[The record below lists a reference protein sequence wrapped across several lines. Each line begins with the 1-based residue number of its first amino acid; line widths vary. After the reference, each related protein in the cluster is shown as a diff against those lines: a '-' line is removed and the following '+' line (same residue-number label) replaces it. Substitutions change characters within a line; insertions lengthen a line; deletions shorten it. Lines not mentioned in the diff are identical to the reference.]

1 MIEQHAVADAHLL
14 EHEIARLVVA
24 HTAPGGLLPRR
35 SEHVVDGALV
45 GLRFHQPVF
54 HCFFLEKECPP
65 LMPVGPASEPCAKQ
79 GGRLPVT
86 SGSSGTPEA
95 GAVRKETTRG
105 PTRGR
110 YPVWKFETR
119 PVPKGGA

>member
-1 MIEQHAVADAHLL
+1 MIEQPAVADAHRL

-95 GAVRKETTRG
+95 GAITTKKPG
-105 PTRGR
+105 AATPGR
-110 YPVWKFETR
+110 YLFGKL
-119 PVPKGGA
+119 